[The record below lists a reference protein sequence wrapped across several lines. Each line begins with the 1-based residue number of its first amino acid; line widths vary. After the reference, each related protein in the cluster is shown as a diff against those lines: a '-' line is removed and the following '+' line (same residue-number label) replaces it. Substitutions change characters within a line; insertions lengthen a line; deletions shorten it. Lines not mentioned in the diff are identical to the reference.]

1 MIKIALTGI
10 IGSGKTTAANYF
22 KSLGIPI
29 FIADD
34 CAKELMTTDYEL
46 KTQMVNLLGELT
58 YVEDKL
64 NREFISDQIFN
75 NKNLLASVNNLIHP
89 RVQKAFDVWV
99 NKQNSKYVV
108 YEAALIFENNSDNMF
123 DKIICIKTPLN
134 IIHKRIISRKM
145 LSTKSPN
152 LFNLILL
159 EFLFKNKSPP
169 RISSKFNTFEGMLW
183 SSNTHHFKIVITSIP

>member
-46 KTQMVNLLGELT
+46 KTQMVNLLGKLT

-75 NKNLLASVNNLIHP
+75 NKNLLTLVNNLIHP
-89 RVQKAFDVWV
+89 RVQKAFDVWL

-108 YEAALIFENNSDNMF
+108 FEAALIFENNSDYMF

-134 IIHKRIISRKM
+134 IIHKRISNRKNYSKNRIDKIINSQLNQDIKCSRSDFCIENTSKDKLFAYLKKIHLSM
-145 LSTKSPN
+145 L
-152 LFNLILL
+152 
-159 EFLFKNKSPP
+159 
-169 RISSKFNTFEGMLW
+169 
-183 SSNTHHFKIVITSIP
+183 

>member
-22 KSLGIPI
+22 KSLGIPV

-46 KTQMVNLLGELT
+46 KTHLVNLLGELT
-58 YVEDKL
+58 YVKDKL

-75 NKNLLASVNNLIHP
+75 NKNLLTSVNNLIHP

-108 YEAALIFENNSDNMF
+108 YEAALIFENNSDYMF

-134 IIHKRIISRKM
+134 IIHKRIINRKNY
-145 LSTKSPN
+145 S
-152 LFNLILL
+152 
-159 EFLFKNKSPP
+159 KNKIDKIINSQLDQD
-169 RISSKFNTFEGMLW
+169 IKCSKSDFCIENTSKDKLFAEIKKIHLSML
-183 SSNTHHFKIVITSIP
+183 

>member
-75 NKNLLASVNNLIHP
+75 NKNLLTSVNNLIHP
-89 RVQKAFDVWV
+89 RVQKAFDVWL

-108 YEAALIFENNSDNMF
+108 FEAALIFENNSDYMF

-134 IIHKRIISRKM
+134 IIHKRISNRKNYSKNRIDKIINSQLNQDIKCSRSDFCIENTSKDKLFADIKKIHLSM
-145 LSTKSPN
+145 L
-152 LFNLILL
+152 
-159 EFLFKNKSPP
+159 
-169 RISSKFNTFEGMLW
+169 
-183 SSNTHHFKIVITSIP
+183 